1 VSVANQASFGTS
13 GNTMSSGN
21 AMSSDGRYVVFISAA
36 TNFLGNLPVNG
47 HAQAYLA
54 KTGF

>member
-1 VSVANQASFGTS
+1 
-13 GNTMSSGN
+13 
-21 AMSSDGRYVVFISAA
+21 MSSDGRYVVFISAA